1 MSSSSS
7 SEPGDNLQSLV
18 GNEHLSED
26 CVISSDSLDGLK
38 DLKIKNLRNPFLG
51 YLNINHVRNK
61 IADLR
66 CILKEIGSECI
77 SISETKLD
85 SSFPDSQFK
94 IDGYHFP
101 PFRKDRNCHGGGL
114 MVFVKSDIIVTRLT
128 EYEPERIECI
138 CTKIIIAK
146 KHWLIF
152 SVYRPPQS
160 GNIINFLT
168 ALHQTIDRASTK
180 YRNIVI
186 MGDMNIN
193 TLEHSP
199 SLDKINELCD
209 TLGLYNLM
217 KVSTCEMKGSST
229 SIDLILTNCKHHCKH
244 THAFETG
251 LSDFHNIVV
260 TCFKNTYERLRPI
273 YIQYRSSRKFDR
285 NEFLSDLKNVSFE
298 EALSSTNSEQAYEKF
313 KELYS
318 EVVDNH
324 APLKQRVIRGNQ
336 ALFMSKDLSKQ
347 IMIQIAK

>member
-1 MSSSSS
+1 MKMSSSSS

-18 GNEHLSED
+18 SNEHLSED

-51 YLNINHVRNK
+51 YLNINHLRNK
-61 IADLR
+61 IVDLR
-66 CILKEIGSECI
+66 CILKEIGLECI

-128 EYEPERIECI
+128 EYEPEGIECI
-138 CTKIIIAK
+138 GTKITIAK

-160 GNIINFLT
+160 GNIINLLT

-180 YRNIVI
+180 YRNTVI

-199 SLDKINELCD
+199 SLDKLNELCD
-209 TLGLYNLM
+209 TLGLYNLI

-229 SIDLILTNCKHHCKH
+229 SIDLILTNCKHHFKH

-251 LSDFHNIVV
+251 LSDFHKIVV
-260 TCFKNTYERLRPI
+260 TCFKNTHERLRPI
-273 YIQYRSSRKFDR
+273 YIQYRSYRNFNR

-313 KELYS
+313 KNSIVKL
-318 EVVDNH
+318 
-324 APLKQRVIRGNQ
+324 LT
-336 ALFMSKDLSKQ
+336 
-347 IMIQIAK
+347 IMLP